1 MDADG
6 IMLSG
11 MSHGQMEDF
20 GVVSLRCGV
29 SFLSLTHRN
38 REQKRSFQG
47 GKDCEE
53 GGG

>member
-1 MDADG
+1 MEVDN
-6 IMLSG
+6 IMLRG
-11 MSHGQMEDF
+11 MSNGQTEDF

-38 REQKRSFQG
+38 REQKRSFRG